1 MTYQQFQNKWLG
13 KSVDIDKVYGKQC
26 VDLVKQ
32 YMLETKRVPNG
43 SYGDAIKY
51 WTHTHIAVRK
61 HFDRVATKTPR
72 QGDIVILSGVKGNPF
87 GHIGIASG
95 KNTPITAQILEQ
107 NGSTGNGSG
116 IGGDAIRLRHI
127 PKWRIVGVLRPK
139 AVAAPK
145 PVAIYHV
152 VVKGDTMT
160 SIAKKY
166 GTTLPKLKSLNPQIK
181 NLNIISI
188 GQKIRVK

>member
-13 KSVDIDKVYGKQC
+13 KSVDIDRVYGKQC

-51 WTHTHIAVRK
+51 WTHTHVAVRK
-61 HFDRVATKTPR
+61 HYDRVATKTPR
-72 QGDIVILSGVKGNPF
+72 QGDIVVLSGVKGNPF

-95 KNTPITAQILEQ
+95 KNTLITAQILEQ

-139 AVAAPK
+139 STAPK
-145 PVAIYHV
+145 PIYHV
-152 VVKGDTMT
+152 VVKGDTM
-160 SIAKKY
+160 SAIAKKY
-166 GTTLPKLKSLNPQIK
+166 GVTLAKLASLNPQIK
-181 NLNIISI
+181 NLNIISV
-188 GQKIRVK
+188 GQRIRVK